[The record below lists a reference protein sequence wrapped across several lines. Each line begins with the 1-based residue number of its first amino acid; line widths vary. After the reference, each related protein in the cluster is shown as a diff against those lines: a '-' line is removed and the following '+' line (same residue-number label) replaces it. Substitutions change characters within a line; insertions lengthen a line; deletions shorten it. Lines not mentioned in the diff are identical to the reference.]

1 MYHSEATGS
10 DPKLTM
16 FSCLRRCHVQSIWV
30 KKITKTKMGE
40 FTMEQR
46 MMETIQLV
54 SNLMT
59 EKERMLSLAC
69 RHQCTNL
76 QVDIAGEGSQW

>member
-1 MYHSEATGS
+1 
-10 DPKLTM
+10 
-16 FSCLRRCHVQSIWV
+16 
-30 KKITKTKMGE
+30 MGE